1 MPVSSEIFSVDTLQI
16 LPAEQ
21 AFKAGRLLMPTSPSD
36 IAAVSECWSDFP
48 LNRIMLMLCTVAAII
63 FLNRY
68 IGLLPY
74 LFGGVLR
81 WKEIVN
87 LESSVRLTRDRNN
100 VAVIAFFIV
109 ALAVSRFEIYSPDFL
124 SRLPASYRTLGVV
137 GLLAAFLLLRK
148 LMSVLLSVHARAAEQ
163 TRIANMAFYNFL
175 IVIASVTVLVFVS
188 VLVFNFSPI
197 VVRGILLTVIAFVYM
212 IFIIRKMQI
221 LTKVYGLV
229 KSILYLCSLE
239 LLPAAV
245 LVASNYMM

>member
-1 MPVSSEIFSVDTLQI
+1 
-16 LPAEQ
+16 
-21 AFKAGRLLMPTSPSD
+21 
-36 IAAVSECWSDFP
+36 
-48 LNRIMLMLCTVAAII
+48 
-63 FLNRY
+63 
-68 IGLLPY
+68 
-74 LFGGVLR
+74 
-81 WKEIVN
+81 
-87 LESSVRLTRDRNN
+87 
-100 VAVIAFFIV
+100 
-109 ALAVSRFEIYSPDFL
+109 
-124 SRLPASYRTLGVV
+124 
-137 GLLAAFLLLRK
+137 
-148 LMSVLLSVHARAAEQ
+148 
-163 TRIANMAFYNFL
+163 MAFYNFL